1 MVRKWF
7 AFLKYI
13 LLTGRQK
20 DASPVNERSIIDK
33 YIYKIDEN
41 RLKFDISVPHCI
53 YVYIWSI
60 DQVLTVLYE
69 KAYSSV
75 YNKHCQLSNTDLLR
89 K

>member
-33 YIYKIDEN
+33 YIYKKDEN

-53 YVYIWSI
+53 YISEALIRFLQYYMKKHIHQFITSTANY
-60 DQVLTVLYE
+60 LTQI
-69 KAYSSV
+69 
-75 YNKHCQLSNTDLLR
+75 C
-89 K
+89 